1 MRAMRTFLVLSTLV
15 GALLAACSASVGT
28 TPSTPPSTDPPAAGD
43 PAEPPSDT
51 GSEAGEES
59 AGDEQTARAPGDDC
73 TDGTQCSSGICEGE
87 GCGDDTPGKCIAA
100 DRMCTRDARS
110 YCGCDGKTFVG
121 SGTCPGQRFA
131 SAGACEGDPG
141 PLGKAP

>member
-1 MRAMRTFLVLSTLV
+1 MRTMRTFLVLTTLV
-15 GALLAACSASVGT
+15 AALLAACSASVGT
-28 TPSTPPSTDPPAAGD
+28 APTTPPSDPPAVEDAA
-43 PAEPPSDT
+43 PAP
-51 GSEAGEES
+51 SEAVNDDGEE
-59 AGDEQTARAPGDDC
+59 TASGEETPGAPGDDC
-73 TDGTQCSSGICEGE
+73 TDGAQCSSGICEGE

-121 SGTCPGQRFA
+121 SGTCPGQRYA

-141 PLGKAP
+141 PLGKTP